1 MKIPPSAH
9 GRLAH
14 YGEIMGKFIAI
25 DGLDGSGKGTQSEKL
40 VDYLRKKGEKVR
52 VLSFPMY
59 ENESSAF
66 VKMYLDGK
74 LGDKPSD
81 TNAYTASMFFAS
93 DRYIS
98 YVTDWKKDIQ
108 DPDTIVVANRYTS
121 ANAVHQLSK
130 LPKKEWETFLSWL
143 WDFEFGKLGL
153 PEPETVIYLELPP
166 RLSLSLVQKRSD
178 TTGQKM
184 DIHEK
189 DKEYMAHCYDAAL
202 YSCEKL
208 GWEQIKCY
216 DGDTI
221 RSREDIFDEII
232 TRLNLK

>member
-1 MKIPPSAH
+1 
-9 GRLAH
+9 
-14 YGEIMGKFIAI
+14 MGKFIAI

-40 VDYLRKKGEKVR
+40 VEYLKLQGKRVR

-81 TNAYTASMFFAS
+81 TNAYTASMFFAC

-98 YVTDWKKDIQ
+98 YATDWKKDIL
-108 DPDTIVVANRYTS
+108 DKDTIVVANRYTS

-130 LPKKEWETFLSWL
+130 LPKEEWESFLTWL
-143 WDFEFGKLGL
+143 WDFEFTKLGL
-153 PEPETVIYLELPP
+153 PKPDMVIYLELPP
-166 RLSLSLVQKRSD
+166 ALSLSLVKSRSQ

-189 DKEYMAHCYDAAL
+189 DTEYMAHCYDAAL
-202 YSCEKL
+202 YSCDAL
-208 GWEQIKCY
+208 GWERIKCY
-216 DGDTI
+216 EGDKIRTI
-221 RSREDIFDEII
+221 DDIFSEIKAK
-232 TRLNLK
+232 LAKL